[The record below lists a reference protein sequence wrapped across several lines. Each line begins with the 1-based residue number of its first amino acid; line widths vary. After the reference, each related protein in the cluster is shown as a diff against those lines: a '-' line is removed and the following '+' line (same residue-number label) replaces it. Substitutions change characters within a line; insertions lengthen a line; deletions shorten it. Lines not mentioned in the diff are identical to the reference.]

1 MTSLLQAARA
11 AACLVLIGLAV
22 PRAAAQDRVALPT
35 AITNV
40 RIVSPGRPAIA
51 KGTILL
57 RDGLITE
64 VGADVEI
71 PADATVLDGKGLVAL
86 PGFVDACAGRTV
98 TVPEGAAG
106 GWDATPPSTT
116 KSVLAASPEG
126 FRRGIRPHLRA
137 ADLVALD
144 EKAVRDAHRA
154 GFAVACVGPPD
165 GLVSGTSVALS
176 LSGVDRRLAVCR
188 PVAALHARLG
198 GVGGGYPGSLMGG
211 IAHLRQ
217 VLLDAQT
224 HRARAV
230 YYGGREDRMPRPP
243 ADAAYDAMLPALEGR
258 LPVVFAADS
267 ALDVRR
273 ALALAEEF
281 RLDARIAGGLE
292 AWKVADL
299 LSRGDVPVLL
309 SIAFPEEPKKP
320 GEPVG
325 KDKPEAPEEP
335 KPEGEEGAPAPPAEM
350 PSMPSEGARPRRPR
364 TAPDCECEEE
374 LAGLPREDEPAAAAA
389 EEVPEEGEPTRVR
402 EDRRRKWDQTVRGAQ
417 TLVEAGVRV
426 AITTRGPKGEG
437 DFLKNLRKA
446 LGAGLHPDHALR
458 ALTVEPARLLGIA
471 GRVGEIAPGRA
482 ASLVLWTGDLTDEK
496 AEVRHVFV
504 DGLRF
509 DYDKPEPARTGR
521 RGGVRGEGTP
531 GRGSADLAGTWTLT
545 GEGEGETITATLEVS
560 REGNRYGGTIRSR
573 LGETGIPEISV
584 DGRDVSFSITITVGD
599 QTLDIEFRG
608 TLGADGRTME
618 GTVRTG
624 QGERKFKAVKEVP
637 KGEGDR

>member
-1 MTSLLQAARA
+1 MPSLRLAALA
-11 AACLVLIGLAV
+11 AALIV
-22 PRAAAQDRVALPT
+22 PAAADAQEREALPT

-40 RIVSPGRPAIA
+40 RILSPGRPAIA

-57 RDGLITE
+57 RDGLIVE

-71 PADATVLDGKGLVAL
+71 PADATVLDAKGLVAL

-98 TVPEGAAG
+98 APPDGAAG

-137 ADLVALD
+137 ADLVQLD

-154 GFAVACVGPPD
+154 GFAVACVPPPD
-165 GLVSGTSVALS
+165 GLLSGTSVALS
-176 LSGVDRRLAVCR
+176 LSGADRRAAVFR

-217 VLLDAQT
+217 VLLDAQS
-224 HRARAV
+224 HRARWV
-230 YYGGREDRMPRPP
+230 HYGGREDRLPRPP
-243 ADAAYDAMLPALEGR
+243 ADAAYDALLPALEGR

-273 ALALAEEF
+273 ALAFAGEF

-292 AWKVADL
+292 AWKLAEL
-299 LSRGDVPVLL
+299 LTRGDVPVLL

-320 GEPVG
+320 GDPMEKG
-325 KDKPEAPEEP
+325 KPEGPEEA
-335 KPEGEEGAPAPPAEM
+335 KPEGEEQSPAPPSE
-350 PSMPSEGARPRRPR
+350 MPSEGARPRRPR
-364 TAPDCECEEE
+364 SAPDCCDGDA
-374 LAGLPREDEPAAAAA
+374 AGLPREDEPAAAAA
-389 EEVPEEGEPTRVR
+389 EEVPEEGEPARVR
-402 EDRRRKWDQTVRGAQ
+402 EDRRRKWEQTVRGAA

-426 AITTRGPKGEG
+426 AITTRGLKGEG
-437 DFLKNLRKA
+437 DFVKNLRKA
-446 LGAGLHPDHALR
+446 IGAGLHPDHALR

-482 ASLVLWTGDLTDEK
+482 ASLVLWTGDLADEK
-496 AEVRHVFV
+496 AVVRHVFV
-504 DGLRF
+504 DGLRY
-509 DYDKPEPARTGR
+509 DYDKPEPARPVGTGR
-521 RGGVRGEGTP
+521 RGAARGEGTP
-531 GRGSADLAGTWTLT
+531 ARGSADLAGTWNLT
-545 GEGEGETITATLEVS
+545 GEGEGEAITATLEVA
-560 REGNRYGGTIRSR
+560 REGNRWSGTIRSR
-573 LGETGIPEISV
+573 LGETGVPEISV

-624 QGERKFKAVKEVP
+624 QGERKFKAVKEGP
-637 KGEGDR
+637 KEGEDR